1 MFRILPPMLLAC
13 LLIGCGPSRTVTPP
27 LRLPSPPSE
36 AMQPCHIPALLG
48 GAAAYVE
55 AALSVRGAA
64 IAACEAKR
72 AALVSAW
79 PKP

>member
-27 LRLPSPPSE
+27 LRLPAPPSE
-36 AMQPCHIPALLG
+36 ALQPCQIPALMG
-48 GAAAYVE
+48 GSAADVE
-55 AALSVRGAA
+55 AALIDRGAA

-72 AALVSAW
+72 AALVAGW
-79 PKP
+79 PR